1 MTQAVDCFRDAAA
14 DDLFPTF
21 KKSTIRR
28 VLIDVESLHV
38 LDFEK

>member
-21 KKSTIRR
+21 KKSTIRM
-28 VLIDVESLHV
+28 VLIDVEFSHL
-38 LDFEK
+38 LNSEK